1 MWHYSF
7 GIPEGFGLSRQ
18 FEIPSLDKESED
30 QYVLRFSFEFFNP
43 VFTTNGKDVVIF
55 EKPKNN
61 ATCVCCLPA
70 LSQSNCKL
78 ITVDKAADII
88 HRQLK
93 RQSSEEQNFRNCHV
107 TVYQGKINKRAKNL
121 ISDTY
126 NYGIYAKS
134 WDILE
139 LPQIES
145 VGLSHQGSIHSFYYI
160 EETDTWVDQS
170 TLDIFK
176 DKSKGIVVTRRT
188 TSRVFSLV
196 NLAAEK
202 ISESLSNKE
211 ELEIL
216 ERYTK
221 IPAICANSI
230 RRCL

>member
-1 MWHYSF
+1 M
-7 GIPEGFGLSRQ
+7 
-18 FEIPSLDKESED
+18 
-30 QYVLRFSFEFFNP
+30 
-43 VFTTNGKDVVIF
+43 
-55 EKPKNN
+55 
-61 ATCVCCLPA
+61 
-70 LSQSNCKL
+70 
-78 ITVDKAADII
+78 
-88 HRQLK
+88 
-93 RQSSEEQNFRNCHV
+93 

-176 DKSKGIVVTRRT
+176 DKSEGIVVTRRT

>member
-1 MWHYSF
+1 MMW
-7 GIPEGFGLSRQ
+7 GFLGSGLLHQLRIVDSN
-18 FEIPSLDKESED
+18 KGCED
-30 QYVLRFSFEFFNP
+30 QYILRLSFESFTPN
-43 VFTTNGKDVVIF
+43 FTTNGKGVVIV
-55 EKPKNN
+55 EKPENSI
-61 ATCVCCLPA
+61 CCLPT
-70 LSQSNCKL
+70 LSQSNCKS
-78 ITVDKAADII
+78 ITVYEAVDII
-88 HRQLK
+88 QRQLK

-107 TVYQGKINKRAKNL
+107 TVYQGKINKRAKKL

-126 NYGIYAKS
+126 NYGIYSKS

-145 VGLSHQGSIHSFYYI
+145 VGLFYQGSIHSFYYI

-176 DKSKGIVVTRRT
+176 DKREGIVVIKRT

-211 ELEIL
+211 ELETL
-216 ERYTK
+216 VRSTQ
-221 IPAICANSI
+221 IPAVCANNIS
-230 RRCL
+230 RCL

>member
-1 MWHYSF
+1 MWNYSY
-7 GIPEGFGLSRQ
+7 GVPEGFGLSRQ
-18 FEIPSLDKESED
+18 FEIPGLDKECED
-30 QYVLRFSFEFFNP
+30 QYVLSFYFEFFTP

-78 ITVDKAADII
+78 ITVDEAADIL

-93 RQSSEEQNFRNCHV
+93 RQSSEEQSFRNCHV
-107 TVYQGKINKRAKNL
+107 TVYQGKINKRAKKL

-145 VGLSHQGSIHSFYYI
+145 VGLFYQGSIDSFYYT
-160 EETDTWVDQS
+160 EEKDTEES
-170 TLDIFK
+170 TLDVFK
-176 DKSKGIVVTRRT
+176 DKREGIVVIKRT

-202 ISESLSNKE
+202 ISESLSNVE

-216 ERYTK
+216 VRSTQ
-221 IPAICANSI
+221 IPAVCANNIS
-230 RRCL
+230 RCL

>member
-1 MWHYSF
+1 MMW
-7 GIPEGFGLSRQ
+7 GFLGSGL
-18 FEIPSLDKESED
+18 LVNLLKGCED
-30 QYVLRFSFEFFNP
+30 QYVLRLSFESFTP
-43 VFTTNGKDVVIF
+43 IFTTNGKDVVIS
-55 EKPKNN
+55 EKPENSV
-61 ATCVCCLPA
+61 CCCCLPTY
-70 LSQSNCKL
+70 SQLNCKL
-78 ITVDKAADII
+78 MTVDKAADIL

-93 RQSSEEQNFRNCHV
+93 RQSSEEQNFKNCHV
-107 TVYQGKINKRAKNL
+107 TVYQGKINKRAKKL

-126 NYGIYAKS
+126 NYGIYSKS

-145 VGLSHQGSIHSFYYI
+145 VGLFYQGSIHSFYYI

-176 DKSKGIVVTRRT
+176 DKREGIVVIKRT

-216 ERYTK
+216 VRSTQ
-221 IPAICANSI
+221 IPAVCANNIS
-230 RRCL
+230 RCL

>member
-1 MWHYSF
+1 MWNYSY
-7 GIPEGFGLSRQ
+7 GVPEGFGLSRQ
-18 FEIPSLDKESED
+18 FEIPGLDKECED
-30 QYVLRFSFEFFNP
+30 QYVLRFDFEFFTP

-78 ITVDKAADII
+78 ITVDEAADIL

-107 TVYQGKINKRAKNL
+107 TVYQGKINKRAKKL

-126 NYGIYAKS
+126 NYGIYSKS

-145 VGLSHQGSIHSFYYI
+145 AGLFYQGSIHSFYYT
-160 EETDTWVDQS
+160 EEKDTEES
-170 TLDIFK
+170 TLDVFK
-176 DKSKGIVVTRRT
+176 DKREGIVVIKRT

-202 ISESLSNKE
+202 ISESLSNVE

-216 ERYTK
+216 VRSTQ
-221 IPAICANSI
+221 IPAVCANNIS
-230 RRCL
+230 RCL